1 MERPLNIYDELNII
15 NTEEYHMDIRIIFVL
30 MMLAISSASPTCAQK
45 IDAGSQTLSPASLKN
60 LNIPDLKLQVPAQS
74 STGSAAQQAEQYLVA
89 DLKDAKATIATDA
102 GEKETLFNG
111 EIAFQVEA
119 GQKGELALRLKRFN
133 LVSKGVETK
142 QGSSGV
148 IGLALSDPEYKVT
161 FDQRK
166 GTISS
171 DFQTTLHYALID
183 KVKGFIPGQVVQG
196 KGEADVFYSY
206 TESMKGKF
214 AGSLPEN
221 LKLSEKGSYPLDG
234 VVQLELDNPV
244 LGSLKLVTISFR
256 DLFMRLT
263 SPSERLTVQPI
274 FIGHG
279 PSDPAATGRDYPTL
293 IRRAADMWNR
303 CGTVRC
309 LSILT
314 NDPIYLDDE
323 SYKVLDG
330 SCEAMVD
337 QTSNVFDLL
346 YAVPD
351 DPAAIEIFVVER
363 WDPLMDGCGAT
374 FSSGTAS
381 AKIVTSDQQLD
392 VPCPAP
398 CGCSGYN
405 YAYKGV
411 NCNNFCPC
419 GTSCAGA
426 GCGDVNYYHLAHELG
441 HVLDLYHPWDTGK
454 PLAKRG
460 SYGSVMEG
468 SGFCLD
474 NPNAQS
480 AKNCRSASN
489 PLLSS
494 SRSICTGTPD
504 IAD

>member
-1 MERPLNIYDELNII
+1 MYLR
-15 NTEEYHMDIRIIFVL
+15 MIFVL
-30 MMLAISSASPTCAQK
+30 TVVAISAASPVWGQK
-45 IDAGSQTLSPASLKN
+45 SVADNPTLSPANLKN
-60 LNIPDLKLQVPAQS
+60 INIPDIKLQKPAEG
-74 STGSAAQQAEQYLVA
+74 STGSIAPGGEQYLVA
-89 DLKDAKATIATDA
+89 DLKDAKAIIATDA

-111 EIAFQVEA
+111 EIAFQA
-119 GQKGELALRLKRFN
+119 ATGQKGELTLRLKRFN
-133 LVSKGVETK
+133 LVSKGVATK

-148 IGLALSDPEYKVT
+148 IGLALSDPEYTVT
-161 FDQRK
+161 YDPQK

-171 DFQTTLHYALID
+171 DFQATLHYSLID
-183 KVKGFIPGQVVQG
+183 KVKGFIPGQFVQG

-206 TESMKGKF
+206 TESMKGSF
-214 AGSLPEN
+214 AGSLPEK
-221 LKLSEKGSYPLDG
+221 LQLSEKEAYPLNG
-234 VVQLELDNPV
+234 ELSLELDNPV
-244 LGSLKLVTISFR
+244 LGSMRLITISFR

-263 SPSERLTVQPI
+263 RPSEMLLVQPI

-279 PSDPAATGRDYPTL
+279 PDDPAATGRDYPTL
-293 IRRAADMWNR
+293 IRRAAEMWGR

-309 LSILT
+309 LNILT
-314 NDPIYLDDE
+314 NDPIYLDDD
-323 SYKVLDG
+323 SYRVLDG

-346 YAVPD
+346 DAVPD
-351 DPAAIEIFVVER
+351 DPAAIEIIVVER

-381 AKIVTSDQQLD
+381 AKIVSSDQQLD

-398 CGCSGYN
+398 CGCDAYN
-405 YAYKGV
+405 RMYRGV
-411 NCNNFCPC
+411 DCNNFCPC

-441 HVLDLYHPWDTGK
+441 HVLDMYHPWDTGK

-460 SYGSVMEG
+460 SWGSVMEG

-474 NPNAQS
+474 NPDAQS
-480 AKNCRSASN
+480 AKNCRGASN

-494 SRSICTGTPD
+494 SRSVCSGSPD

>member
-1 MERPLNIYDELNII
+1 
-15 NTEEYHMDIRIIFVL
+15 MDLRIIFVL
-30 MMLAISSASPTCAQK
+30 TVVAISSVSPVWAQK
-45 IDAGSQTLSPASLKN
+45 SLADNPALIPPLNTIIPEKTVLQKPAEGSAGSTA
-60 LNIPDLKLQVPAQS
+60 LQ
-74 STGSAAQQAEQYLVA
+74 GEQYLVA
-89 DLKDAKATIATDA
+89 DLKDVKATIATDA

-111 EIAFQVEA
+111 EIAFQA
-119 GQKGELALRLKRFN
+119 ATGQKGVLILTLKRFN
-133 LVSKGVETK
+133 LVSKGVATK
-142 QGSSGV
+142 QGDSGV
-148 IGLALSDPEYKVT
+148 IGLALSDPEYAVT
-161 FDQRK
+161 YDQRK

-171 DFQTTLHYALID
+171 DFQATLHYGLID
-183 KVKGFIPGQVVQG
+183 KVKGFIPGQYVKG

-206 TESMKGKF
+206 TESMKG
-214 AGSLPEN
+214 SLRGTLPVN
-221 LKLSEKGSYPLDG
+221 LQLSEKGTYPLSG
-234 VVQLELDNPV
+234 EVSLELDNPV
-244 LGSLKLVTISFR
+244 LGSMRLITISWR

-263 SPSERLTVQPI
+263 RPSETLTVQPI
-274 FIGHG
+274 FIGVG
-279 PSDPAATGRDYPTL
+279 PDDATATGRDYPTL
-293 IRRAADMWNR
+293 IRRAAEMWSR

-309 LSILT
+309 LNIIT
-314 NDPIYLDDE
+314 NDPIYLDDD
-323 SYKVLDG
+323 SYRVLDG

-381 AKIVTSDQQLD
+381 AKIVSSDQQLD

-398 CGCSGYN
+398 CGCGAYN
-405 YAYKGV
+405 YAYNGV
-411 NCNNFCPC
+411 DCNNFCPC

-426 GCGDVNYYHLAHELG
+426 ACGDVNYYHLAHELG

-460 SYGSVMEG
+460 SWGSVMEG

-480 AKNCRSASN
+480 AKNCRGASN
-489 PLLSS
+489 PLLTS
-494 SRSICTGTPD
+494 SRSICTGSPD